1 MVALSVLDQSP
12 VPVGTTAS
20 QALRSTIELAQAC
33 DRVGYTRFWVAE
45 HHNSQSL
52 AGTAPEVLIP
62 SIAARTANIRVG
74 SGGVMLSHYSS
85 FKVAEAFRVLEA
97 LYPGRID
104 LGIGRAPGS
113 DGLTAAALQ
122 HGPGAL
128 GIEYFPEQIRDLV
141 AFLHDE
147 VDPVHPFA
155 RVHAMPLGTGAPE
168 VWLLGSSG
176 HSAAYAAHF
185 GLAFSFAH
193 FISPIGGTEVVEGY
207 RQRFR
212 PSGVLNEPRT
222 SIGVSVLCAET
233 DGEADRLAASWDLQ
247 RLRRDRGERGPV
259 PSLQE
264 ALAYPYTPSDRA
276 LIAHNR
282 ERLIVGGPGTVR
294 ARLLALADA
303 YGTDEIV
310 VLTICHDFAAR
321 VRSYEL
327 LAEAFALARVPASAS
342 A

>member
-12 VPVGTTAS
+12 VPVGTTPAE
-20 QALRSTIELAQAC
+20 ALRSTIELARAC
-33 DRVGYTRFWVAE
+33 DRLGYTRFWVAE

-52 AGTAPEVLIP
+52 AGTAPEVLVP
-62 SIAARTANIRVG
+62 SIAAHTAKIRVG

-147 VDPVHPFA
+147 VDQTHPFA
-155 RVHAMPLGTGAPE
+155 RVHAMPLGASAPE

-193 FISPIGGTEVVEGY
+193 FISPIGGPEVVEGY
-207 RQRFR
+207 RQHFR
-212 PSGVLNEPRT
+212 PSAVLTEPRT
-222 SIGVSVLCAET
+222 SIGVSVLCADTEA
-233 DGEADRLAASWDLQ
+233 EADRLAASWDLQ

-259 PSLQE
+259 PSLEE
-264 ALAYPYTPSDRA
+264 ALAYPYTPPDRA
-276 LIAHNR
+276 IIAHNR
-282 ERLIVGGPGTVR
+282 QRLIVGGPDSVR
-294 ARLLALADA
+294 SRLLALTRA
-303 YGTDEIV
+303 YGTQEIV
-310 VLTICHDFAAR
+310 VLTICHDFGAR
-321 VRSYEL
+321 VHSYEL
-327 LAEAFALARVPASAS
+327 LAEAFALAELPTLVSA
-342 A
+342 